1 MRASPQTGAAIR
13 SPCTDRFY
21 GSTQKLTAFGIRI
34 SGLALSICAA
44 RCLRKRKRLPN
55 RCGRLTPPQAAL
67 PCGPRRFA
75 PRNDS
80 IGWNLVIKIRVLTKT
95 DRHNREIEREL
106 AIFAAKCKKPVIPRV
121 SGIPHAQGMC
131 KNEHAC
137 AARRGTDCRGP
148 VGASQ

>member
-1 MRASPQTGAAIR
+1 MIIGFHKQLQILCKCSKNAVIASHESRRPCVAQPSAARLLARSCAHTGAAIR

-75 PRNDS
+75 PRNNS
-80 IGWNLVIKIRVLTKT
+80 IGWNPVIKIRVLTKT
-95 DRHNREIEREL
+95 DRHNRNLL
-106 AIFAAKCKKPVIPRV
+106 AFIPMT
-121 SGIPHAQGMC
+121 Q
-131 KNEHAC
+131 
-137 AARRGTDCRGP
+137 
-148 VGASQ
+148 